1 MKELTTYLLE
11 SLACGGVLYA
21 CYRLLLDRRVA
32 FGWCRGWLLALPL
45 LAAVIPLLRIPL
57 YPGEVIYL
65 TAAPAP
71 QSWLPVPAETMP
83 AAVAEAERITAGEL
97 LAWLYAAGAAAV
109 LGAAAAQLWRIRQL
123 GRDAAVTRTGR
134 MTLVRTRQ
142 QCAAFSLFGRVYV
155 WEQLPPRELEA
166 VLLHEASHIRRRHS
180 LERLAMELLKAA
192 LWWNPFVWLAA
203 RRLVEV
209 EEYEAD
215 SDVLASGYA
224 LNSYIDTLFMQL
236 FGYSPE
242 IANGLRSSLTK
253 KRLKMMTS
261 KTPSRHA
268 RLRLAATLPFIIGLL
283 CAFAFTSRAAVI
295 LPAETAEPAAAAAT
309 APTATPAATTETPA
323 ATTEISLQQPAA
335 AAPKAEP
342 SEKSCRVHLM
352 VALRDFTEDGKHF
365 TMKRASSSVIV
376 RVKDSTLGA
385 VTDEKGVA
393 ELTVPQGCLLE
404 VSSMGYETR
413 LVEVP
418 REERFSQ
425 SVMLDNSAGDT
436 DNEARQPHRAEG
448 TLAVELRDQDGVAGT
463 PLYMVDGVETDPN
476 NINPSNISSMT
487 VLPAKDAVERYGEE
501 RGRFGV
507 VEIATRTRQEMVRKT
522 EDTPF
527 IVAETMPLFEGGDLL
542 KFRQWLQTQV
552 RYPAEALKKQIE
564 GRVVCSF
571 VVERDGSVSNIMTL
585 QSPDRLL
592 TNEVRRVLANSP
604 RWTPGMQKGKT
615 VRVKY
620 IVPVDFR
627 LPEKN
632 EAATGAGTPAA
643 AKTDSPAAEEDAP
656 VTLAETMPSF
666 EGGDLTT
673 FRQWLQTQICYPA
686 EAFKRKIEGRV
697 VCSFVIERDGS
708 VSNFTALQSPDRLL
722 TDEVRRVLANS
733 PRWTPGMQKGKTVRV
748 KYIVPV
754 DFRLSDAKIL
764 ITYQTDDL
772 ATEEDAPVTQA
783 RKMPS
788 FQGGDLGKFR
798 QWTQTQLHYPVEALK
813 KGVWGDVIC
822 SFVVERD
829 GSVSNIR
836 TLQSPDR
843 PLNEEVERI
852 IKASS
857 THWQPG
863 RDKGKKVRVKLEI
876 TIKFV
881 ITGSDK
887 TETPAPTGS
896 VETLQVVGFVPEQ

>member
-71 QSWLPVPAETMP
+71 QSGLPIPAEAMP
-83 AAVAEAERITAGEL
+83 AAVAEAGHITAGEL

-123 GRDAAVTRTGR
+123 GHGAAVTRTGR

-295 LPAETAEPAAAAAT
+295 LPAETAEPAALAAT
-309 APTATPAATTETPA
+309 TPAATPAATAETPA
-323 ATTEISLQQPAA
+323 VTTEMNLQQPAA
-335 AAPKAEP
+335 ATPEVWP
-342 SEKSCRVHLM
+342 SDKGCRVHLV
-352 VALRDFTEDGKHF
+352 VALRDFTRNGKHA
-365 TMKRASSSVIV
+365 TTKRDASGVIV
-376 RVKDSTLGA
+376 RVKGSTLGA

-436 DNEARQPHRAEG
+436 DNEARQPQQEG
-448 TLAVELRDQDGVAGT
+448 KPLVITFRDKDGVAGT
-463 PLYMVDGVETDPN
+463 PLYMVDGVETEIDVIPT
-476 NINPSNISSMT
+476 NIGSVTFIY
-487 VLPAKDAVERYGEE
+487 AEDAVKRYGEE
-501 RGRFGV
+501 RGRFGAL
-507 VEIATRTRQEMVRKT
+507 EITTRTLQEMARET
-522 EDTPF
+522 EDPPF

-571 VVERDGSVSNIMTL
+571 VVERDGSVSNIMAL

-592 TNEVRRVLANSP
+592 TDEVRRVLANSP

-656 VTLAETMPSF
+656 VTLAETMPLFHS
-666 EGGDLTT
+666 GDLTT
-673 FRQWLQTQICYPA
+673 FRQWLQTQIRYPA
-686 EAFKRKIEGRV
+686 EALRKRIEGRII
-697 VCSFVIERDGS
+697 CSFDIERDGS
-708 VSNFTALQSPDRLL
+708 VSNVQVLKTANISLYR
-722 TDEVRRVLANS
+722 EVKRALEYP
-733 PRWTPGMQKGKTVRV
+733 PRWIPGQNKGEVGLTKRKILV
-748 KYIVPV
+748 V
-754 DFRLSDAKIL
+754 DFSIEEKKTDNSTTVQGN
-764 ITYQTDDL
+764 IT
-772 ATEEDAPVTQA
+772 
-783 RKMPS
+783 
-788 FQGGDLGKFR
+788 
-798 QWTQTQLHYPVEALK
+798 
-813 KGVWGDVIC
+813 
-822 SFVVERD
+822 VV
-829 GSVSNIR
+829 
-836 TLQSPDR
+836 
-843 PLNEEVERI
+843 
-852 IKASS
+852 
-857 THWQPG
+857 
-863 RDKGKKVRVKLEI
+863 
-876 TIKFV
+876 
-881 ITGSDK
+881 
-887 TETPAPTGS
+887 
-896 VETLQVVGFVPEQ
+896 

>member
-71 QSWLPVPAETMP
+71 QSGLPVPAEAMP
-83 AAVAEAERITAGEL
+83 ATVVEAERITAGEL
-97 LAWLYAAGAAAV
+97 LTWLYAAGAAAV

-123 GRDAAVTRTGR
+123 GHGAAVTRTGR

-295 LPAETAEPAAAAAT
+295 LPAETAEPAATPAT
-309 APTATPAATTETPA
+309 APAATPAATAETPA
-323 ATTEISLQQPAA
+323 VTTEMNLQQPTA
-335 AAPKAEP
+335 AAPKADP
-342 SEKSCRVHLM
+342 SEKSCRVHLV
-352 VALRDFTEDGKHF
+352 VALRDFTRNGKHA
-365 TMKRASSSVIV
+365 TTKRDASGVIV
-376 RVKDSTLGA
+376 RVKGSTLGA

-436 DNEARQPHRAEG
+436 DNEARQPQQEG
-448 TLAVELRDQDGVAGT
+448 KPLVITFRDKDGVAGT
-463 PLYMVDGVETDPN
+463 PLYMVDGVETEIDVIPT
-476 NINPSNISSMT
+476 NIGSVTFIY
-487 VLPAKDAVERYGEE
+487 AEDAVKRYGEE
-501 RGRFGV
+501 RGRFGAL
-507 VEIATRTRQEMVRKT
+507 EITTRTLQEMAREK
-522 EDTPF
+522 EEPPF

-585 QSPDRLL
+585 QSPDWLL

-643 AKTDSPAAEEDAP
+643 AKTDSPAAEEGAP
-656 VTLAETMPSF
+656 VTLAETMSLF
-666 EGGDLTT
+666 HSGDLTT
-673 FRQWLQTQICYPA
+673 FRQWLQTQIRYPA
-686 EAFKRKIEGRV
+686 EALRKRIEGRII
-697 VCSFVIERDGS
+697 CSFDIERDGS
-708 VSNFTALQSPDRLL
+708 VSNVQVLKTANISLYR
-722 TDEVRRVLANS
+722 EVKRALENP
-733 PRWTPGMQKGKTVRV
+733 PRWIPGHHKGEVSLTKRKILV
-748 KYIVPV
+748 V
-754 DFRLSDAKIL
+754 DFSIEEKKTDNSTTVQGN
-764 ITYQTDDL
+764 IT
-772 ATEEDAPVTQA
+772 
-783 RKMPS
+783 
-788 FQGGDLGKFR
+788 
-798 QWTQTQLHYPVEALK
+798 
-813 KGVWGDVIC
+813 
-822 SFVVERD
+822 VV
-829 GSVSNIR
+829 
-836 TLQSPDR
+836 
-843 PLNEEVERI
+843 
-852 IKASS
+852 
-857 THWQPG
+857 
-863 RDKGKKVRVKLEI
+863 
-876 TIKFV
+876 
-881 ITGSDK
+881 
-887 TETPAPTGS
+887 
-896 VETLQVVGFVPEQ
+896 

>member
-71 QSWLPVPAETMP
+71 QSWLPIPAEAMP
-83 AAVAEAERITAGEL
+83 AAVAEAGHITAREL

-123 GRDAAVTRTGR
+123 GHGAAVTRTGR

-295 LPAETAEPAAAAAT
+295 LPAETAEPAA
-309 APTATPAATTETPA
+309 TPAATAETPA
-323 ATTEISLQQPAA
+323 VTTEMNLQQPTA
-335 AAPKAEP
+335 AAPKADP

-352 VALRDFTEDGKHF
+352 VALRDFTGDRKHF
-365 TMKRASSSVIV
+365 TMKRASSGVIV

-436 DNEARQPHRAEG
+436 DNEARQPQQEG
-448 TLAVELRDQDGVAGT
+448 KPLVITFRDKDGVAGT
-463 PLYMVDGVETDPN
+463 PLYMVDGVETEIDVIPT
-476 NINPSNISSMT
+476 NIGSVTFIY
-487 VLPAKDAVERYGEE
+487 AEDAVKRYGEE
-501 RGRFGV
+501 RGRFGAL
-507 VEIATRTRQEMVRKT
+507 EITTRTLQEMARET
-522 EDTPF
+522 EDPPF

-571 VVERDGSVSNIMTL
+571 VVERDGSVSNIMAL

-592 TNEVRRVLANSP
+592 TDEVRRVLANSP

-656 VTLAETMPSF
+656 VTLAETMPLFHS
-666 EGGDLTT
+666 GDLTT
-673 FRQWLQTQICYPA
+673 FRQWLQTQIRYPA
-686 EAFKRKIEGRV
+686 EALRKRIEGRII
-697 VCSFVIERDGS
+697 CSFDIERDGS
-708 VSNFTALQSPDRLL
+708 VSNVQVLKTANISLYR
-722 TDEVRRVLANS
+722 EVKRALEYP
-733 PRWTPGMQKGKTVRV
+733 PRWIPGQNKGEVGLTKRKILV
-748 KYIVPV
+748 V
-754 DFRLSDAKIL
+754 DFSIEEKKTDNSTTVQGN
-764 ITYQTDDL
+764 IT
-772 ATEEDAPVTQA
+772 
-783 RKMPS
+783 
-788 FQGGDLGKFR
+788 
-798 QWTQTQLHYPVEALK
+798 
-813 KGVWGDVIC
+813 
-822 SFVVERD
+822 VV
-829 GSVSNIR
+829 
-836 TLQSPDR
+836 
-843 PLNEEVERI
+843 
-852 IKASS
+852 
-857 THWQPG
+857 
-863 RDKGKKVRVKLEI
+863 
-876 TIKFV
+876 
-881 ITGSDK
+881 
-887 TETPAPTGS
+887 
-896 VETLQVVGFVPEQ
+896 

>member
-71 QSWLPVPAETMP
+71 QSGLPVPAEAMP
-83 AAVAEAERITAGEL
+83 ATVVEAERITAGEL
-97 LAWLYAAGAAAV
+97 LTWLYAAGAAAV

-123 GRDAAVTRTGR
+123 GHGAAVTRTGS

-295 LPAETAEPAAAAAT
+295 LPAETAEPAATPAT
-309 APTATPAATTETPA
+309 APAATPAATAETPA
-323 ATTEISLQQPAA
+323 VTTEMNLQQPAA
-335 AAPKAEP
+335 ATPEVWP
-342 SEKSCRVHLM
+342 SDKGCRVHLV
-352 VALRDFTEDGKHF
+352 VALRNFTRNGKHA
-365 TMKRASSSVIV
+365 TTKRASSGVIV
-376 RVKDSTLGA
+376 RVKGSTLGA
-385 VTDEKGVA
+385 VTDEKGEA

-436 DNEARQPHRAEG
+436 DNEARQPQQEG
-448 TLAVELRDQDGVAGT
+448 KPLVITFRDKDGVAGT
-463 PLYMVDGVETDPN
+463 PLYMVDGVETEIDVIPT
-476 NINPSNISSMT
+476 NIGSVTFIY
-487 VLPAKDAVERYGEE
+487 AEDAVKRYGEE
-501 RGRFGV
+501 RGRFGAL
-507 VEIATRTRQEMVRKT
+507 EITTRTLQEMARET
-522 EDTPF
+522 EDPPF

-571 VVERDGSVSNIMTL
+571 VVERDGSVSNIMAL

-592 TNEVRRVLANSP
+592 TDEVRRVLANSP

-656 VTLAETMPSF
+656 VTLAETMPLFHS
-666 EGGDLTT
+666 GDLTT
-673 FRQWLQTQICYPA
+673 FRQWLQTQIRYPA
-686 EAFKRKIEGRV
+686 EALRKRIEGRII
-697 VCSFVIERDGS
+697 CSFDIERDGS
-708 VSNFTALQSPDRLL
+708 VSNVQVLKTANISLYR
-722 TDEVRRVLANS
+722 EVKRALEYP
-733 PRWTPGMQKGKTVRV
+733 PRWIPGQNKGEVGLTKRKILV
-748 KYIVPV
+748 V
-754 DFRLSDAKIL
+754 DFSIEEKKTDNSTTVQGN
-764 ITYQTDDL
+764 IT
-772 ATEEDAPVTQA
+772 
-783 RKMPS
+783 
-788 FQGGDLGKFR
+788 
-798 QWTQTQLHYPVEALK
+798 
-813 KGVWGDVIC
+813 
-822 SFVVERD
+822 VV
-829 GSVSNIR
+829 
-836 TLQSPDR
+836 
-843 PLNEEVERI
+843 
-852 IKASS
+852 
-857 THWQPG
+857 
-863 RDKGKKVRVKLEI
+863 
-876 TIKFV
+876 
-881 ITGSDK
+881 
-887 TETPAPTGS
+887 
-896 VETLQVVGFVPEQ
+896 

>member
-71 QSWLPVPAETMP
+71 QSWLPIPAEAMP
-83 AAVAEAERITAGEL
+83 AAVAEAGHITAGEL

-123 GRDAAVTRTGR
+123 GHGAAVTRTGR

-295 LPAETAEPAAAAAT
+295 LPAETAEPAATPAT
-309 APTATPAATTETPA
+309 APAATPAATAETPA
-323 ATTEISLQQPAA
+323 VTTEMNLQQPTA
-335 AAPKAEP
+335 AAPKADP

-352 VALRDFTEDGKHF
+352 VALRDFTGDRKHF
-365 TMKRASSSVIV
+365 TMKRASSGVIV
-376 RVKDSTLGA
+376 RVKGSTLGA
-385 VTDEKGVA
+385 VTDEKGEA

-436 DNEARQPHRAEG
+436 DNEARQPQQEG
-448 TLAVELRDQDGVAGT
+448 KPLVITFRDKDGVAGT
-463 PLYMVDGVETDPN
+463 PLYMVDGVETEIDVIPT
-476 NINPSNISSMT
+476 NIGSVTFIY
-487 VLPAKDAVERYGEE
+487 AEDAVKRYGEE
-501 RGRFGV
+501 RGRFGAL
-507 VEIATRTRQEMVRKT
+507 EITTRTLQEMARET
-522 EDTPF
+522 EDPPF
-527 IVAETMPLFEGGDLL
+527 IVAETMPLFEGGDLG

-571 VVERDGSVSNIMTL
+571 VVERDGSVSNIMAL

-592 TNEVRRVLANSP
+592 TDEVRRVLANSP

-656 VTLAETMPSF
+656 VTLAETMPLFHS
-666 EGGDLTT
+666 GDLTT
-673 FRQWLQTQICYPA
+673 FRQWLQTQIRYPA
-686 EAFKRKIEGRV
+686 EALRKRIEGRII
-697 VCSFVIERDGS
+697 CSFDIERDGS
-708 VSNFTALQSPDRLL
+708 VSNVQVLKTANISLYR
-722 TDEVRRVLANS
+722 EVKRALEYP
-733 PRWTPGMQKGKTVRV
+733 PRWIPGQNKGEVGLTKRKILV
-748 KYIVPV
+748 V
-754 DFRLSDAKIL
+754 DFSIEEKKTDNSTTVQGN
-764 ITYQTDDL
+764 IT
-772 ATEEDAPVTQA
+772 
-783 RKMPS
+783 
-788 FQGGDLGKFR
+788 
-798 QWTQTQLHYPVEALK
+798 
-813 KGVWGDVIC
+813 
-822 SFVVERD
+822 VV
-829 GSVSNIR
+829 
-836 TLQSPDR
+836 
-843 PLNEEVERI
+843 
-852 IKASS
+852 
-857 THWQPG
+857 
-863 RDKGKKVRVKLEI
+863 
-876 TIKFV
+876 
-881 ITGSDK
+881 
-887 TETPAPTGS
+887 
-896 VETLQVVGFVPEQ
+896 

>member
-71 QSWLPVPAETMP
+71 QSGLPVPAEAMP
-83 AAVAEAERITAGEL
+83 ATVVEAERITAGEL
-97 LAWLYAAGAAAV
+97 LTWLYAAGAAAV

-123 GRDAAVTRTGR
+123 GHGAAVTRTGR

-295 LPAETAEPAAAAAT
+295 LPAETAEPAATPAT
-309 APTATPAATTETPA
+309 APAATPAATAETPA
-323 ATTEISLQQPAA
+323 VTTEMNLQQPTA
-335 AAPKAEP
+335 AAPKADP
-342 SEKSCRVHLM
+342 SEKSCRVHIM

-365 TMKRASSSVIV
+365 TMKRASSGVIV

-404 VSSMGYETR
+404 VSNMGYETR

-436 DNEARQPHRAEG
+436 DNEARQPQQEG
-448 TLAVELRDQDGVAGT
+448 KPLVITFRDKDGVAGT
-463 PLYMVDGVETDPN
+463 PLYMVDGVETEIDVIPT
-476 NINPSNISSMT
+476 NIGSVTFIY
-487 VLPAKDAVERYGEE
+487 AEDAVKRYGEE
-501 RGRFGV
+501 RGRFGAL
-507 VEIATRTRQEMVRKT
+507 EITTRTLQEMAREK
-522 EDTPF
+522 EEPPF

-585 QSPDRLL
+585 QSPDWLL

-643 AKTDSPAAEEDAP
+643 AKTDSPAAEEGAP
-656 VTLAETMPSF
+656 VTLAETMSLF
-666 EGGDLTT
+666 HSGDLTT
-673 FRQWLQTQICYPA
+673 FRQWLQTQIRYPA
-686 EAFKRKIEGRV
+686 EALRKRIEGRII
-697 VCSFVIERDGS
+697 CSFDIERDGS
-708 VSNFTALQSPDRLL
+708 VSNVQVLKTANISLYR
-722 TDEVRRVLANS
+722 EVKRALEYP
-733 PRWTPGMQKGKTVRV
+733 PRWIPGQNKGEVGLTKRKILV
-748 KYIVPV
+748 V
-754 DFRLSDAKIL
+754 DFSIEEKKTDNSTTVQGN
-764 ITYQTDDL
+764 IT
-772 ATEEDAPVTQA
+772 
-783 RKMPS
+783 
-788 FQGGDLGKFR
+788 
-798 QWTQTQLHYPVEALK
+798 
-813 KGVWGDVIC
+813 
-822 SFVVERD
+822 VV
-829 GSVSNIR
+829 
-836 TLQSPDR
+836 
-843 PLNEEVERI
+843 
-852 IKASS
+852 
-857 THWQPG
+857 
-863 RDKGKKVRVKLEI
+863 
-876 TIKFV
+876 
-881 ITGSDK
+881 
-887 TETPAPTGS
+887 
-896 VETLQVVGFVPEQ
+896 

>member
-71 QSWLPVPAETMP
+71 QSGLPVPAEAMP
-83 AAVAEAERITAGEL
+83 ATVVEAERITAGEL
-97 LAWLYAAGAAAV
+97 LTWLYAAGAAAV

-123 GRDAAVTRTGR
+123 GHGAAVTRTGR

-295 LPAETAEPAAAAAT
+295 LPAETAEPAALAAT
-309 APTATPAATTETPA
+309 TPAATPAATAETPA
-323 ATTEISLQQPAA
+323 VTTEMNLQQPTA
-335 AAPKAEP
+335 AAPKADP

-365 TMKRASSSVIV
+365 TMKRASSGVIV

-385 VTDEKGVA
+385 VTDEKGVV
-393 ELTVPQGCLLE
+393 ELTVPQGHLLE
-404 VSSMGYETR
+404 VSNMGYETR

-436 DNEARQPHRAEG
+436 DNEARQPQQEG
-448 TLAVELRDQDGVAGT
+448 KPLVITFRDKDGVAGT
-463 PLYMVDGVETDPN
+463 PLYMVDGVETEIDVIPT
-476 NINPSNISSMT
+476 NIGSVTFIY
-487 VLPAKDAVERYGEE
+487 AEDAVKRYGEE
-501 RGRFGV
+501 RGRFGAL
-507 VEIATRTRQEMVRKT
+507 EITTLTLQEMARET
-522 EDTPF
+522 EEPPF
-527 IVAETMPLFEGGDLL
+527 IVAETMPSFEGGDLL
-542 KFRQWLQTQV
+542 KFREWLQSEV
-552 RYPAEALKKQIE
+552 RYPAEALKQRIE

-571 VVERDGSVSNIMTL
+571 VIERDGSVSNITAL

-604 RWTPGMQKGKT
+604 RWTPGMQKGET

-620 IVPVDFR
+620 VVPVDFS
-627 LPEKN
+627 LPKQS
-632 EAATGAGTPAA
+632 EAATGAGTPAVGQ
-643 AKTDSPAAEEDAP
+643 TDGPAAEEDAP

-666 EGGDLTT
+666 QGGDLTT
-673 FRQWLQTQICYPA
+673 FRQWLQTQVRYPA
-686 EAFKRKIEGRV
+686 EALKEKAGGLV
-697 VCSFVIERDGS
+697 V
-708 VSNFTALQSPDRLL
+708 
-722 TDEVRRVLANS
+722 
-733 PRWTPGMQKGKTVRV
+733 
-748 KYIVPV
+748 
-754 DFRLSDAKIL
+754 
-764 ITYQTDDL
+764 
-772 ATEEDAPVTQA
+772 
-783 RKMPS
+783 
-788 FQGGDLGKFR
+788 
-798 QWTQTQLHYPVEALK
+798 
-813 KGVWGDVIC
+813 C

-836 TLQSPDR
+836 TLQSPDS

-857 THWQPG
+857 SHWQPG
-863 RDKGKKVRVKLEI
+863 RDKGKAVRVKLVLPV
-876 TIKFV
+876 KFA
-881 ITGSDK
+881 IMGSK
-887 TETPAPTGS
+887 EPSQAKTPAPEGS
-896 VETLQVVGFVPEQ
+896 VETLQVVGFAPEQ

>member
-71 QSWLPVPAETMP
+71 QSGLPVPAEAMP
-83 AAVAEAERITAGEL
+83 ATVVEAERITAGEL

-123 GRDAAVTRTGR
+123 GRGAAVTRTGR

-295 LPAETAEPAAAAAT
+295 LPAETAEPAATPAT
-309 APTATPAATTETPA
+309 APAATPAATAETPA
-323 ATTEISLQQPAA
+323 VTTEMNLQQPTA
-335 AAPKAEP
+335 AAPKADP
-342 SEKSCRVHLM
+342 SEKSCRVHIM

-365 TMKRASSSVIV
+365 TMKRASSGVIV

-404 VSSMGYETR
+404 VSNMGYETR

-436 DNEARQPHRAEG
+436 DNEARQPQQEG
-448 TLAVELRDQDGVAGT
+448 KPLVITFRDKDGVAGT
-463 PLYMVDGVETDPN
+463 PLYMVDGVETEIDVIPT
-476 NINPSNISSMT
+476 NIGSVTFIY
-487 VLPAKDAVERYGEE
+487 AEDAVKRYGEE
-501 RGRFGV
+501 RGRFGAL
-507 VEIATRTRQEMVRKT
+507 EITTRTLQEMARET
-522 EDTPF
+522 EDPPF

-571 VVERDGSVSNIMTL
+571 VVERDGSVSNIMAL

-592 TNEVRRVLANSP
+592 TDEVRRVLANSP

-656 VTLAETMPSF
+656 VTLAETMPLFHS
-666 EGGDLTT
+666 GDLTT
-673 FRQWLQTQICYPA
+673 FRQWLQTQIRYPA
-686 EAFKRKIEGRV
+686 EALRKRIEGRII
-697 VCSFVIERDGS
+697 CSFDIERDGS
-708 VSNFTALQSPDRLL
+708 VSNVQVLKTANISLYR
-722 TDEVRRVLANS
+722 EVKRALEYP
-733 PRWTPGMQKGKTVRV
+733 PRWIPGQNKGEVGLTKRKILV
-748 KYIVPV
+748 V
-754 DFRLSDAKIL
+754 DFSIEEKKTDNSTTVQGN
-764 ITYQTDDL
+764 IT
-772 ATEEDAPVTQA
+772 
-783 RKMPS
+783 
-788 FQGGDLGKFR
+788 
-798 QWTQTQLHYPVEALK
+798 
-813 KGVWGDVIC
+813 
-822 SFVVERD
+822 VV
-829 GSVSNIR
+829 
-836 TLQSPDR
+836 
-843 PLNEEVERI
+843 
-852 IKASS
+852 
-857 THWQPG
+857 
-863 RDKGKKVRVKLEI
+863 
-876 TIKFV
+876 
-881 ITGSDK
+881 
-887 TETPAPTGS
+887 
-896 VETLQVVGFVPEQ
+896 

>member
-71 QSWLPVPAETMP
+71 QSWLPIPAEAMP
-83 AAVAEAERITAGEL
+83 AAVAEAGHITAGEL

-123 GRDAAVTRTGR
+123 GRGAAVTRTGR

-295 LPAETAEPAAAAAT
+295 LPAETAEPAATPAT
-309 APTATPAATTETPA
+309 APAATPAATAETPA
-323 ATTEISLQQPAA
+323 VTTEMNLQQPTA
-335 AAPKAEP
+335 AAPKADP

-352 VALRDFTEDGKHF
+352 VALRDFTGDRKHF
-365 TMKRASSSVIV
+365 TMKRASSGVIV
-376 RVKDSTLGA
+376 RVKGSTLGA
-385 VTDEKGVA
+385 VTDEKGEA

-436 DNEARQPHRAEG
+436 DNEARQPQQEG
-448 TLAVELRDQDGVAGT
+448 KPLVITFRDKDGVAGT
-463 PLYMVDGVETDPN
+463 PLYMVDGVETEIDVIPT
-476 NINPSNISSMT
+476 NIGSVTFIY
-487 VLPAKDAVERYGEE
+487 AEDAVKRYGEE
-501 RGRFGV
+501 RGRFGAL
-507 VEIATRTRQEMVRKT
+507 EITTRTLQEMARET
-522 EDTPF
+522 EAPPF

-571 VVERDGSVSNIMTL
+571 VVERDGSVSNIMAL

-592 TNEVRRVLANSP
+592 TDEVRRVLANSP

-656 VTLAETMPSF
+656 VTLAETMPLFHS
-666 EGGDLTT
+666 GDLTT
-673 FRQWLQTQICYPA
+673 FRQWLQTQIRYPA
-686 EAFKRKIEGRV
+686 EALRKRIEGRII
-697 VCSFVIERDGS
+697 CSFDIERDGS
-708 VSNFTALQSPDRLL
+708 VSNVQVLKTANISLYR
-722 TDEVRRVLANS
+722 EVKRALEYP
-733 PRWTPGMQKGKTVRV
+733 PRWIPGQNKGEVGLTKRKILV
-748 KYIVPV
+748 V
-754 DFRLSDAKIL
+754 DFSIEEKKTDNSTTVQGN
-764 ITYQTDDL
+764 IT
-772 ATEEDAPVTQA
+772 
-783 RKMPS
+783 
-788 FQGGDLGKFR
+788 
-798 QWTQTQLHYPVEALK
+798 
-813 KGVWGDVIC
+813 
-822 SFVVERD
+822 VV
-829 GSVSNIR
+829 
-836 TLQSPDR
+836 
-843 PLNEEVERI
+843 
-852 IKASS
+852 
-857 THWQPG
+857 
-863 RDKGKKVRVKLEI
+863 
-876 TIKFV
+876 
-881 ITGSDK
+881 
-887 TETPAPTGS
+887 
-896 VETLQVVGFVPEQ
+896 

>member
-45 LAAVIPLLRIPL
+45 LATVIPLLRIPL
-57 YPGEVIYL
+57 YPGEVIYR

-71 QSWLPVPAETMP
+71 QSGLPVPAEAMP
-83 AAVAEAERITAGEL
+83 ATVVEAERITAGEL
-97 LAWLYAAGAAAV
+97 LTWLYAAGAAAV

-123 GRDAAVTRTGR
+123 GHGAAVTRTGR

-295 LPAETAEPAAAAAT
+295 LPAETAEPAALAAT
-309 APTATPAATTETPA
+309 TPAATPAATAETPA
-323 ATTEISLQQPAA
+323 VTTGMNLQQPAA
-335 AAPKAEP
+335 ATPEVWP
-342 SEKSCRVHLM
+342 SDKGCRVHLV
-352 VALRDFTEDGKHF
+352 VALRDFTRNGKHA
-365 TMKRASSSVIV
+365 TTKRDASGVIV
-376 RVKDSTLGA
+376 RVKGSTLSA

-436 DNEARQPHRAEG
+436 DNEARQPQQEG
-448 TLAVELRDQDGVAGT
+448 KPLVITFRDKDGVAGT
-463 PLYMVDGVETDPN
+463 PLYMVDGVETEIDVIPT
-476 NINPSNISSMT
+476 NIGSVTFIY
-487 VLPAKDAVERYGEE
+487 AEDAVKRYGEE
-501 RGRFGV
+501 RGRFGAL
-507 VEIATRTRQEMVRKT
+507 EITTRTLQEMAREK
-522 EDTPF
+522 EEPPF

-643 AKTDSPAAEEDAP
+643 AKTDSPAAEEGAP
-656 VTLAETMPSF
+656 VTLAETMSLF
-666 EGGDLTT
+666 HSGDLTT
-673 FRQWLQTQICYPA
+673 FRQWLQTQIRYPA
-686 EAFKRKIEGRV
+686 EALRKRIEGRII
-697 VCSFVIERDGS
+697 CSFDIERDGS
-708 VSNFTALQSPDRLL
+708 VSNVQVLKTANISLYR
-722 TDEVRRVLANS
+722 EVKRALENP
-733 PRWTPGMQKGKTVRV
+733 PRWIPGHHKGEVSLTKRKILV
-748 KYIVPV
+748 V
-754 DFRLSDAKIL
+754 DFSIEEKKTDNSTTVQGN
-764 ITYQTDDL
+764 IT
-772 ATEEDAPVTQA
+772 
-783 RKMPS
+783 
-788 FQGGDLGKFR
+788 
-798 QWTQTQLHYPVEALK
+798 
-813 KGVWGDVIC
+813 
-822 SFVVERD
+822 VV
-829 GSVSNIR
+829 
-836 TLQSPDR
+836 
-843 PLNEEVERI
+843 
-852 IKASS
+852 
-857 THWQPG
+857 
-863 RDKGKKVRVKLEI
+863 
-876 TIKFV
+876 
-881 ITGSDK
+881 
-887 TETPAPTGS
+887 
-896 VETLQVVGFVPEQ
+896 

>member
-71 QSWLPVPAETMP
+71 QSGLPVPAEAMP
-83 AAVAEAERITAGEL
+83 ATVVEAERITAGEL
-97 LAWLYAAGAAAV
+97 LTWLYAAGAAAV

-123 GRDAAVTRTGR
+123 GHGAAVTRTGR

-295 LPAETAEPAAAAAT
+295 LPAETAEPAATPAT
-309 APTATPAATTETPA
+309 APAATPAATAETPA
-323 ATTEISLQQPAA
+323 VTTEMNLQQPTA
-335 AAPKAEP
+335 AAPKADP

-365 TMKRASSSVIV
+365 TMKRASSGVIV

-404 VSSMGYETR
+404 VSNMGYETR

-436 DNEARQPHRAEG
+436 DNEARQPQQEG
-448 TLAVELRDQDGVAGT
+448 KPLVITFRDKDGVAGT
-463 PLYMVDGVETDPN
+463 PLYMVDGVETEIDVIPT
-476 NINPSNISSMT
+476 NIGSVTFIY
-487 VLPAKDAVERYGEE
+487 AEDAVKRYGEE
-501 RGRFGV
+501 RGRFGAL
-507 VEIATRTRQEMVRKT
+507 EITTRTLQEMARET
-522 EDTPF
+522 EAPPF
-527 IVAETMPLFEGGDLL
+527 IVAETMPLFEGGDLG

-571 VVERDGSVSNIMTL
+571 VVERDGSVSNIMAL

-592 TNEVRRVLANSP
+592 TDEVRRVLANSP

-656 VTLAETMPSF
+656 VTLAETMPLFHS
-666 EGGDLTT
+666 GDLTT
-673 FRQWLQTQICYPA
+673 FRQWLQTQIRYPA
-686 EAFKRKIEGRV
+686 EALRKRIEGRII
-697 VCSFVIERDGS
+697 CSFDIERDGS
-708 VSNFTALQSPDRLL
+708 VSNVQVLKTANISLYR
-722 TDEVRRVLANS
+722 EVKRALKNS
-733 PRWTPGMQKGKTVRV
+733 PRWTPGRHKGKIVLV
-748 KYIVPV
+748 KKVLVV
-754 DFRLSDAKIL
+754 DFSIEEKKTDNSTATVQGN
-764 ITYQTDDL
+764 ITVL
-772 ATEEDAPVTQA
+772 PTE
-783 RKMPS
+783 
-788 FQGGDLGKFR
+788 
-798 QWTQTQLHYPVEALK
+798 
-813 KGVWGDVIC
+813 
-822 SFVVERD
+822 
-829 GSVSNIR
+829 
-836 TLQSPDR
+836 
-843 PLNEEVERI
+843 
-852 IKASS
+852 
-857 THWQPG
+857 
-863 RDKGKKVRVKLEI
+863 
-876 TIKFV
+876 
-881 ITGSDK
+881 
-887 TETPAPTGS
+887 
-896 VETLQVVGFVPEQ
+896 

>member
-71 QSWLPVPAETMP
+71 QSGLPVPAEAMP
-83 AAVAEAERITAGEL
+83 ATVVEAERITAGEL
-97 LAWLYAAGAAAV
+97 LTWLYAAGAAAV

-123 GRDAAVTRTGR
+123 GHGAAVTRTGR

-142 QCAAFSLFGRVYV
+142 QCASFSFFGRVYV
-155 WEQLPPRELEA
+155 WEQLPDRELEA

-224 LNSYIDTLFMQL
+224 INRYVDTLFMQL

-261 KTPSRHA
+261 QPPSRHA
-268 RLRLAATLPFIIGLL
+268 RLRLAATLPFIIGLF

-295 LPAETAEPAAAAAT
+295 LPAETAEKTAAPAS
-309 APTATPAATTETPA
+309 TPAATAETHSTTATPENIPA
-323 ATTEISLQQPAA
+323 DAAGHAAENTLQQPAA
-335 AAPKAEP
+335 AAQEAKPA
-342 SEKSCRVHLM
+342 EKSCRVHLT
-352 VALRDFTEDGKHF
+352 VALRNFSEDGKQF
-365 TMKRASSSVIV
+365 TMKQAASGVIV
-376 RVKDSTLGA
+376 RVKGSTLGA

-404 VSSMGYETR
+404 VSNMGYEPR
-413 LVEVP
+413 LVDVP
-418 REERFSQ
+418 REEHFSQ
-425 SVMLDNSAGDT
+425 SVMLDNSADDT
-436 DNEARQPHRAEG
+436 DNEARQPQQEG
-448 TLAVELRDQDGVAGT
+448 KPLVITFRDKDGVAGT
-463 PLYMVDGVETDPN
+463 PLYMVDGVETEIDVIPT
-476 NINPSNISSMT
+476 NIGSVTFIY
-487 VLPAKDAVERYGEE
+487 AEDAVKRYGEE
-501 RGRFGV
+501 RGRFGAL
-507 VEIATRTRQEMVRKT
+507 EITTRTLQEMAREK
-522 EDTPF
+522 EEPPF

-585 QSPDRLL
+585 QSPDWLL

-643 AKTDSPAAEEDAP
+643 AKPDSPAAEEGAP
-656 VTLAETMPSF
+656 VTLAETMSLF
-666 EGGDLTT
+666 HSGDLTT
-673 FRQWLQTQICYPA
+673 FRQWLQTQIRYPA
-686 EAFKRKIEGRV
+686 EALRKRIEGRII
-697 VCSFVIERDGS
+697 CSFDIERDGS
-708 VSNFTALQSPDRLL
+708 VSNVQVLKTANISLYR
-722 TDEVRRVLANS
+722 EVKRALENP
-733 PRWTPGMQKGKTVRV
+733 PRWIPGHHKGEVSLTKRKILV
-748 KYIVPV
+748 V
-754 DFRLSDAKIL
+754 DFSIEEKKTDNSTTVQGN
-764 ITYQTDDL
+764 IT
-772 ATEEDAPVTQA
+772 
-783 RKMPS
+783 
-788 FQGGDLGKFR
+788 
-798 QWTQTQLHYPVEALK
+798 
-813 KGVWGDVIC
+813 
-822 SFVVERD
+822 VV
-829 GSVSNIR
+829 
-836 TLQSPDR
+836 
-843 PLNEEVERI
+843 
-852 IKASS
+852 
-857 THWQPG
+857 
-863 RDKGKKVRVKLEI
+863 
-876 TIKFV
+876 
-881 ITGSDK
+881 
-887 TETPAPTGS
+887 
-896 VETLQVVGFVPEQ
+896 

>member
-71 QSWLPVPAETMP
+71 QSGLPVPAEAMP
-83 AAVAEAERITAGEL
+83 ATVVEAERITAGEL
-97 LAWLYAAGAAAV
+97 LTWLYAAGAAAV

-123 GRDAAVTRTGR
+123 GHGAAVTRTGR

-295 LPAETAEPAAAAAT
+295 LPAETAEPAALAAT
-309 APTATPAATTETPA
+309 TPAATPAATAETPA
-323 ATTEISLQQPAA
+323 VTTEMNLQQPAA
-335 AAPKAEP
+335 ATPEVWP
-342 SEKSCRVHLM
+342 SDKGCRVHLV

-365 TMKRASSSVIV
+365 TMKRASSGVIV

-404 VSSMGYETR
+404 VSNMGYETR

-436 DNEARQPHRAEG
+436 DNEARQPQQEG
-448 TLAVELRDQDGVAGT
+448 KPLVITFRDKDGVAGT
-463 PLYMVDGVETDPN
+463 PLYMVDGVETEIDVIPT
-476 NINPSNISSMT
+476 NIGSVTFIY
-487 VLPAKDAVERYGEE
+487 AEDAVKRYGEE
-501 RGRFGV
+501 RGRFGAL
-507 VEIATRTRQEMVRKT
+507 EITTRTLQEMARET
-522 EDTPF
+522 EDPPF
-527 IVAETMPLFEGGDLL
+527 IVAETMPLFEGGDLG

-571 VVERDGSVSNIMTL
+571 VVERDGSVSNIMAL

-592 TNEVRRVLANSP
+592 TDEVRRVLANSP

-656 VTLAETMPSF
+656 VTLAETMPLFHS
-666 EGGDLTT
+666 GDLTT
-673 FRQWLQTQICYPA
+673 FRQWLQTQIRYPA
-686 EAFKRKIEGRV
+686 EALRKRIEGRII
-697 VCSFVIERDGS
+697 CSFDIERDGS
-708 VSNFTALQSPDRLL
+708 VSNVQVLKTADISLYR
-722 TDEVRRVLANS
+722 EVKRALEYP
-733 PRWTPGMQKGKTVRV
+733 PRWIPGQNKGEVGLTKRKILV
-748 KYIVPV
+748 V
-754 DFRLSDAKIL
+754 DFSIEEKKTDNSTTVQGN
-764 ITYQTDDL
+764 IT
-772 ATEEDAPVTQA
+772 
-783 RKMPS
+783 
-788 FQGGDLGKFR
+788 
-798 QWTQTQLHYPVEALK
+798 
-813 KGVWGDVIC
+813 
-822 SFVVERD
+822 VV
-829 GSVSNIR
+829 
-836 TLQSPDR
+836 
-843 PLNEEVERI
+843 
-852 IKASS
+852 
-857 THWQPG
+857 
-863 RDKGKKVRVKLEI
+863 
-876 TIKFV
+876 
-881 ITGSDK
+881 
-887 TETPAPTGS
+887 
-896 VETLQVVGFVPEQ
+896 

>member
-71 QSWLPVPAETMP
+71 QSWLPIPAEAMP
-83 AAVAEAERITAGEL
+83 AAVAEAGHITAREL
-97 LAWLYAAGAAAV
+97 LSWLYAAGAAAV

-123 GRDAAVTRTGR
+123 GHGAAVTRTGR

-295 LPAETAEPAAAAAT
+295 LPAETAEPAALAAT
-309 APTATPAATTETPA
+309 TPAATPAATAETPA
-323 ATTEISLQQPAA
+323 VTTEMNLQQPAA
-335 AAPKAEP
+335 ATPEVWP
-342 SEKSCRVHLM
+342 SDKGCRVHLV
-352 VALRDFTEDGKHF
+352 VALRDFTRNGKHA
-365 TMKRASSSVIV
+365 TTKRDASGVIV
-376 RVKDSTLGA
+376 RVKGSTLSA

-404 VSSMGYETR
+404 VSNMGYETR

-436 DNEARQPHRAEG
+436 DNEARQPQQEG
-448 TLAVELRDQDGVAGT
+448 KPLVITFRDKDGVAGT
-463 PLYMVDGVETDPN
+463 PLYMVDGVETEIDVIPT
-476 NINPSNISSMT
+476 NIGSVTFIY
-487 VLPAKDAVERYGEE
+487 AEDAVKRYGEE
-501 RGRFGV
+501 RGRFGAL
-507 VEIATRTRQEMVRKT
+507 EITTRTLQEMARET
-522 EDTPF
+522 EDPPF

-571 VVERDGSVSNIMTL
+571 VVERDGSVSNIMAL

-592 TNEVRRVLANSP
+592 TDEVRRVLANSP

-656 VTLAETMPSF
+656 VTLAETMPLFHS
-666 EGGDLTT
+666 GDLTT
-673 FRQWLQTQICYPA
+673 FRQWLQTQIRYPA
-686 EAFKRKIEGRV
+686 EALRKRIEGRII
-697 VCSFVIERDGS
+697 CSFDIERDGS
-708 VSNFTALQSPDRLL
+708 VSNVQVLKTANISLYR
-722 TDEVRRVLANS
+722 EVKRALEYP
-733 PRWTPGMQKGKTVRV
+733 PRWIPGQNKGEVGLTKRKILV
-748 KYIVPV
+748 V
-754 DFRLSDAKIL
+754 DFSIEEKKTDNSTATVQGN
-764 ITYQTDDL
+764 ITVL
-772 ATEEDAPVTQA
+772 PTE
-783 RKMPS
+783 
-788 FQGGDLGKFR
+788 
-798 QWTQTQLHYPVEALK
+798 
-813 KGVWGDVIC
+813 
-822 SFVVERD
+822 
-829 GSVSNIR
+829 
-836 TLQSPDR
+836 
-843 PLNEEVERI
+843 
-852 IKASS
+852 
-857 THWQPG
+857 
-863 RDKGKKVRVKLEI
+863 
-876 TIKFV
+876 
-881 ITGSDK
+881 
-887 TETPAPTGS
+887 
-896 VETLQVVGFVPEQ
+896 

>member
-45 LAAVIPLLRIPL
+45 LATVIPLLRIPL

-71 QSWLPVPAETMP
+71 QSGLPVPAEAMP
-83 AAVAEAERITAGEL
+83 ATVVEAERITAGEL
-97 LAWLYAAGAAAV
+97 LTWLYAAGAAAV

-123 GRDAAVTRTGR
+123 GHGAAVTRTGR

-295 LPAETAEPAAAAAT
+295 LPAETAEPAALAAT
-309 APTATPAATTETPA
+309 TPAATPAATAETPA
-323 ATTEISLQQPAA
+323 VTTGMNLQQPAA
-335 AAPKAEP
+335 ATPEVWP
-342 SEKSCRVHLM
+342 SDKGCRVHLV
-352 VALRDFTEDGKHF
+352 VALRDFTRNGKHA
-365 TMKRASSSVIV
+365 TTKRDASGVIV
-376 RVKDSTLGA
+376 RVKGSTLSA

-436 DNEARQPHRAEG
+436 DNEARQPQQEG
-448 TLAVELRDQDGVAGT
+448 KPLVITFRDKDGVAGT
-463 PLYMVDGVETDPN
+463 PLYMVDGVETEIDVIPT
-476 NINPSNISSMT
+476 NIGSVTFIY
-487 VLPAKDAVERYGEE
+487 AEDAVKRYGEE
-501 RGRFGV
+501 RGRFGAL
-507 VEIATRTRQEMVRKT
+507 EITTRTLQEMAREK
-522 EDTPF
+522 EEPPF

-585 QSPDRLL
+585 QSPDWLL

-643 AKTDSPAAEEDAP
+643 AKTDSPAAEEGAP
-656 VTLAETMPSF
+656 VTLAETMSLF
-666 EGGDLTT
+666 HSGDLTT
-673 FRQWLQTQICYPA
+673 FRQWLQTQIRYPA
-686 EAFKRKIEGRV
+686 EALRKRIEGRII
-697 VCSFVIERDGS
+697 CSFDIERDGS
-708 VSNFTALQSPDRLL
+708 VSNVQVLKTANISLYR
-722 TDEVRRVLANS
+722 EVKRALENP
-733 PRWTPGMQKGKTVRV
+733 PRWIPGHHKGEVSLTKRKILV
-748 KYIVPV
+748 V
-754 DFRLSDAKIL
+754 DFSIEEKKTDNSTTVQGN
-764 ITYQTDDL
+764 IT
-772 ATEEDAPVTQA
+772 
-783 RKMPS
+783 
-788 FQGGDLGKFR
+788 
-798 QWTQTQLHYPVEALK
+798 
-813 KGVWGDVIC
+813 
-822 SFVVERD
+822 VV
-829 GSVSNIR
+829 
-836 TLQSPDR
+836 
-843 PLNEEVERI
+843 
-852 IKASS
+852 
-857 THWQPG
+857 
-863 RDKGKKVRVKLEI
+863 
-876 TIKFV
+876 
-881 ITGSDK
+881 
-887 TETPAPTGS
+887 
-896 VETLQVVGFVPEQ
+896 

>member
-71 QSWLPVPAETMP
+71 QSGLPVPAEAMP
-83 AAVAEAERITAGEL
+83 ATVVEAERITAGEL
-97 LAWLYAAGAAAV
+97 LTWLYAAGAAAV

-123 GRDAAVTRTGR
+123 GHGAAVTRTGR

-295 LPAETAEPAAAAAT
+295 LPAETAEPAATPAT
-309 APTATPAATTETPA
+309 APAATPAATAETPA
-323 ATTEISLQQPAA
+323 VTTEMNLQQPTA
-335 AAPKAEP
+335 AAPKADP
-342 SEKSCRVHLM
+342 SEKSCRVHIM

-365 TMKRASSSVIV
+365 TMKRASSGVIV

-404 VSSMGYETR
+404 VYNMGYETR

-436 DNEARQPHRAEG
+436 DNEARQPQQEG
-448 TLAVELRDQDGVAGT
+448 KPLVITFRDKDGVAGT
-463 PLYMVDGVETDPN
+463 PLYMVDGVETEIDVIPT
-476 NINPSNISSMT
+476 NIGSVTFIY
-487 VLPAKDAVERYGEE
+487 AEDAVKRYGEE
-501 RGRFGV
+501 RGRFGAL
-507 VEIATRTRQEMVRKT
+507 EITTRTLQEMARET
-522 EDTPF
+522 EDPPF

-552 RYPAEALKKQIE
+552 HYPAEALKKQIE

-571 VVERDGSVSNIMTL
+571 VVERDGSVSNIM
-585 QSPDRLL
+585 
-592 TNEVRRVLANSP
+592 
-604 RWTPGMQKGKT
+604 
-615 VRVKY
+615 
-620 IVPVDFR
+620 
-627 LPEKN
+627 
-632 EAATGAGTPAA
+632 
-643 AKTDSPAAEEDAP
+643 
-656 VTLAETMPSF
+656 
-666 EGGDLTT
+666 
-673 FRQWLQTQICYPA
+673 
-686 EAFKRKIEGRV
+686 
-697 VCSFVIERDGS
+697 
-708 VSNFTALQSPDRLL
+708 ALQSPDRLL

-748 KYIVPV
+748 KLVVPV
-754 DFRLSDAKIL
+754 DFKLPPISIVTPIVLDGE
-764 ITYQTDDL
+764 DDVIPPI
-772 ATEEDAPVTQA
+772 EDIPYLKVDT
-783 RKMPS
+783 MP
-788 FQGGDLGKFR
+788 LFR
-798 QWTQTQLHYPVEALK
+798 DGNPHAFSQWLQTQIRYPAEALRK
-813 KGVWGDVIC
+813 RIEGRIICTCVI
-822 SFVVERD
+822 ERD
-829 GSVSNIR
+829 GSVSNV
-836 TLQSPDR
+836 R
-843 PLNEEVERI
+843 PLKIADISLYEEVKRAL
-852 IKASS
+852 KNSPRW
-857 THWQPG
+857 TPG
-863 RDKGKKVRVKLEI
+863 RHKGKIVLVKKVLVVDFSIEEKKTDNSTATVQGNI
-876 TIKFV
+876 TV
-881 ITGSDK
+881 LP
-887 TETPAPTGS
+887 TE
-896 VETLQVVGFVPEQ
+896 

>member
-71 QSWLPVPAETMP
+71 QSGLPVPAEAMP
-83 AAVAEAERITAGEL
+83 ATVVEAERITAGEL
-97 LAWLYAAGAAAV
+97 LTWLYAAGAAAV

-123 GRDAAVTRTGR
+123 GHGAAVTRTGR

-295 LPAETAEPAAAAAT
+295 LPAETAEPAATPAT
-309 APTATPAATTETPA
+309 APAATPAATAETPA
-323 ATTEISLQQPAA
+323 VTTEMNLQQPAA
-335 AAPKAEP
+335 ATPEVWP
-342 SEKSCRVHLM
+342 SDKGCRVHLV
-352 VALRDFTEDGKHF
+352 VALRDFTRNGKHA
-365 TMKRASSSVIV
+365 TTKRDASGVIV
-376 RVKDSTLGA
+376 RVKGSTLSA
-385 VTDEKGVA
+385 VTDKKGVV

-436 DNEARQPHRAEG
+436 DNEARQPQQEG
-448 TLAVELRDQDGVAGT
+448 KPLVITFRDKDGVAGT
-463 PLYMVDGVETDPN
+463 PLYMVDGVETEIDVIPT
-476 NINPSNISSMT
+476 NIGSVTFIY
-487 VLPAKDAVERYGEE
+487 AEDAVKRYGEE
-501 RGRFGV
+501 RGRFGAL
-507 VEIATRTRQEMVRKT
+507 EITTRTLQEMAREK
-522 EDTPF
+522 EEPPF

-585 QSPDRLL
+585 QSPDWLL

-643 AKTDSPAAEEDAP
+643 AKTDSPAAEEGAP
-656 VTLAETMPSF
+656 VTLAETMSLF
-666 EGGDLTT
+666 HSGDLTT
-673 FRQWLQTQICYPA
+673 FRQWLQTQIRYPA
-686 EAFKRKIEGRV
+686 EALRKRIEGRII
-697 VCSFVIERDGS
+697 CSFDIERDGS
-708 VSNFTALQSPDRLL
+708 VSNVQVLKTANISLYR
-722 TDEVRRVLANS
+722 EVKRALENP
-733 PRWTPGMQKGKTVRV
+733 PRWIPGHHKGEVSLTKRKILV
-748 KYIVPV
+748 V
-754 DFRLSDAKIL
+754 DFSIEEKKTDNSTTVQGN
-764 ITYQTDDL
+764 IT
-772 ATEEDAPVTQA
+772 
-783 RKMPS
+783 
-788 FQGGDLGKFR
+788 
-798 QWTQTQLHYPVEALK
+798 
-813 KGVWGDVIC
+813 
-822 SFVVERD
+822 VV
-829 GSVSNIR
+829 
-836 TLQSPDR
+836 
-843 PLNEEVERI
+843 
-852 IKASS
+852 
-857 THWQPG
+857 
-863 RDKGKKVRVKLEI
+863 
-876 TIKFV
+876 
-881 ITGSDK
+881 
-887 TETPAPTGS
+887 
-896 VETLQVVGFVPEQ
+896 

>member
-21 CYRLLLDRRVA
+21 CYRLLLDCRVA

-71 QSWLPVPAETMP
+71 QSGLPVPAEAMP
-83 AAVAEAERITAGEL
+83 ATVVEAERITAGEL
-97 LAWLYAAGAAAV
+97 LTWLYAAGAAAV

-123 GRDAAVTRTGR
+123 GHGAAVTRTGR

-295 LPAETAEPAAAAAT
+295 LPAETAEPAATPAT
-309 APTATPAATTETPA
+309 APAATPAATAETPA
-323 ATTEISLQQPAA
+323 VTTEMNLQQPTA
-335 AAPKAEP
+335 AAPKADP

-352 VALRDFTEDGKHF
+352 VALRDFTGDGKHF
-365 TMKRASSSVIV
+365 TMKRASSGVIV

-425 SVMLDNSAGDT
+425 SVILDKSAGDT
-436 DNEARQPHRAEG
+436 DNEARQPQQEG
-448 TLAVELRDQDGVAGT
+448 KPLVITFRDKDGVAGT
-463 PLYMVDGVETDPN
+463 PLYMVDGVETEIDVIPT
-476 NINPSNISSMT
+476 NIGSVTFIY
-487 VLPAKDAVERYGEE
+487 AEDAVKRYGEE
-501 RGRFGV
+501 RGRFGAL
-507 VEIATRTRQEMVRKT
+507 EITTRTLQEMARET
-522 EDTPF
+522 EDPPF

-571 VVERDGSVSNIMTL
+571 VVERDGSVSNIMAL

-592 TNEVRRVLANSP
+592 TDEVRRVLANSP

-656 VTLAETMPSF
+656 VTLAETMPLFHS
-666 EGGDLTT
+666 GDLTT
-673 FRQWLQTQICYPA
+673 FRQWLQTQIRYPA
-686 EAFKRKIEGRV
+686 EALRKRIEGRII
-697 VCSFVIERDGS
+697 CSFDIERDGS
-708 VSNFTALQSPDRLL
+708 VSNVQVLKTANISLYR
-722 TDEVRRVLANS
+722 EVKRALEYP
-733 PRWTPGMQKGKTVRV
+733 PRWIPGQNKGEVGLTKRKILV
-748 KYIVPV
+748 V
-754 DFRLSDAKIL
+754 DFSIEEKKTDNSTTVQGN
-764 ITYQTDDL
+764 IT
-772 ATEEDAPVTQA
+772 
-783 RKMPS
+783 
-788 FQGGDLGKFR
+788 
-798 QWTQTQLHYPVEALK
+798 
-813 KGVWGDVIC
+813 
-822 SFVVERD
+822 VV
-829 GSVSNIR
+829 
-836 TLQSPDR
+836 
-843 PLNEEVERI
+843 
-852 IKASS
+852 
-857 THWQPG
+857 
-863 RDKGKKVRVKLEI
+863 
-876 TIKFV
+876 
-881 ITGSDK
+881 
-887 TETPAPTGS
+887 
-896 VETLQVVGFVPEQ
+896 

>member
-71 QSWLPVPAETMP
+71 QSWLPVPAEAMP
-83 AAVAEAERITAGEL
+83 AAVAEAGHITAGEL

-123 GRDAAVTRTGR
+123 GRGAAVTRTGR

-295 LPAETAEPAAAAAT
+295 LPAETAEPAATPAT
-309 APTATPAATTETPA
+309 APAATPAATAETPA
-323 ATTEISLQQPAA
+323 VTTEMNLQQPTA
-335 AAPKAEP
+335 AAPKADP

-352 VALRDFTEDGKHF
+352 VALRDFTGDRKHF
-365 TMKRASSSVIV
+365 TMKRASSGVIV
-376 RVKDSTLGA
+376 RVKGSTLGA
-385 VTDEKGVA
+385 VTDEKGEA

-436 DNEARQPHRAEG
+436 DNEARQPQQEG
-448 TLAVELRDQDGVAGT
+448 KPLVITFRDKDGVAGT
-463 PLYMVDGVETDPN
+463 PLYMVDGVETEIDVIPT
-476 NINPSNISSMT
+476 NIGSVTFIY
-487 VLPAKDAVERYGEE
+487 AEDAVKRYGEE
-501 RGRFGV
+501 RGRFGAL
-507 VEIATRTRQEMVRKT
+507 EITTRTLQEMAREK
-522 EDTPF
+522 EEPPF

-585 QSPDRLL
+585 QSPDWLL

-656 VTLAETMPSF
+656 VTLAETMPLFHS
-666 EGGDLTT
+666 GDLTT
-673 FRQWLQTQICYPA
+673 FRQWLQTQIRYPA
-686 EAFKRKIEGRV
+686 EALRKRIEGRII
-697 VCSFVIERDGS
+697 CSFDIERDGS
-708 VSNFTALQSPDRLL
+708 VSNVQVLKTANISLYR
-722 TDEVRRVLANS
+722 EVKRALEYP
-733 PRWTPGMQKGKTVRV
+733 PRWIPGQNKGEVGLTKRKILV
-748 KYIVPV
+748 V
-754 DFRLSDAKIL
+754 DFSIEEKKTDNSTTVQGN
-764 ITYQTDDL
+764 IT
-772 ATEEDAPVTQA
+772 
-783 RKMPS
+783 
-788 FQGGDLGKFR
+788 
-798 QWTQTQLHYPVEALK
+798 
-813 KGVWGDVIC
+813 
-822 SFVVERD
+822 VV
-829 GSVSNIR
+829 
-836 TLQSPDR
+836 
-843 PLNEEVERI
+843 
-852 IKASS
+852 
-857 THWQPG
+857 
-863 RDKGKKVRVKLEI
+863 
-876 TIKFV
+876 
-881 ITGSDK
+881 
-887 TETPAPTGS
+887 
-896 VETLQVVGFVPEQ
+896 

>member
-71 QSWLPVPAETMP
+71 QSGLPVPAEAMP
-83 AAVAEAERITAGEL
+83 ATVVEAERITAGEL
-97 LAWLYAAGAAAV
+97 LTWLYAAGAAAV

-123 GRDAAVTRTGR
+123 GHGAAVTRTGR

-295 LPAETAEPAAAAAT
+295 LPAETAEPAATPAT
-309 APTATPAATTETPA
+309 APAATPAATAETPA
-323 ATTEISLQQPAA
+323 VTTEMNLQQPTA
-335 AAPKAEP
+335 AAPKADP

-352 VALRDFTEDGKHF
+352 VALRDFTGDGKHF
-365 TMKRASSSVIV
+365 TMKRASSGVIV

-425 SVMLDNSAGDT
+425 SVILDKSAGDT
-436 DNEARQPHRAEG
+436 DNEARQPQQEG
-448 TLAVELRDQDGVAGT
+448 KPLVITFRDKDGVAGT
-463 PLYMVDGVETDPN
+463 PLYMVDGVETEIDVIPT
-476 NINPSNISSMT
+476 NIGSVTFIY
-487 VLPAKDAVERYGEE
+487 AEDAVKRYGEE
-501 RGRFGV
+501 RGRFGAL
-507 VEIATRTRQEMVRKT
+507 EITTRTLQEMARET
-522 EDTPF
+522 EDPPF

-571 VVERDGSVSNIMTL
+571 VVERDGSVSNIMAL

-592 TNEVRRVLANSP
+592 TDEVRRVLANSP

-656 VTLAETMPSF
+656 VTLAETMPLFHS
-666 EGGDLTT
+666 GDLTT
-673 FRQWLQTQICYPA
+673 FRQWLQTQIRYPA
-686 EAFKRKIEGRV
+686 EALRKRIEGRII
-697 VCSFVIERDGS
+697 CSFDIERDGS
-708 VSNFTALQSPDRLL
+708 VSNVQVLKTANISLYR
-722 TDEVRRVLANS
+722 EVKRALEYP
-733 PRWTPGMQKGKTVRV
+733 PRWIPGQNKGEVGLTKRKILV
-748 KYIVPV
+748 V
-754 DFRLSDAKIL
+754 DFSIEEKKTDNSTTVQGN
-764 ITYQTDDL
+764 IT
-772 ATEEDAPVTQA
+772 
-783 RKMPS
+783 
-788 FQGGDLGKFR
+788 
-798 QWTQTQLHYPVEALK
+798 
-813 KGVWGDVIC
+813 
-822 SFVVERD
+822 VV
-829 GSVSNIR
+829 
-836 TLQSPDR
+836 
-843 PLNEEVERI
+843 
-852 IKASS
+852 
-857 THWQPG
+857 
-863 RDKGKKVRVKLEI
+863 
-876 TIKFV
+876 
-881 ITGSDK
+881 
-887 TETPAPTGS
+887 
-896 VETLQVVGFVPEQ
+896 

>member
-71 QSWLPVPAETMP
+71 QSGLPVPAEAMP
-83 AAVAEAERITAGEL
+83 ATVVEAERITAGEL

-123 GRDAAVTRTGR
+123 GRGAAVTRTGR

-295 LPAETAEPAAAAAT
+295 LPAETAEPAATPAT
-309 APTATPAATTETPA
+309 APAATPAATAETPA
-323 ATTEISLQQPAA
+323 VTTEMNLQQPTA
-335 AAPKAEP
+335 AAPKADP

-352 VALRDFTEDGKHF
+352 VALRDFTGDRKHF
-365 TMKRASSSVIV
+365 TMKRASSGVIV

-404 VSSMGYETR
+404 VSNMGYETR

-436 DNEARQPHRAEG
+436 DNEARQPQQEG
-448 TLAVELRDQDGVAGT
+448 KPLVITFRDKDGVAGT
-463 PLYMVDGVETDPN
+463 PLYMVDGVETEIDVIPT
-476 NINPSNISSMT
+476 NIGSVTFIY
-487 VLPAKDAVERYGEE
+487 AEDAVKRYGEE
-501 RGRFGV
+501 RGRFGAL
-507 VEIATRTRQEMVRKT
+507 EITTRTLQEMARET
-522 EDTPF
+522 EDPPF

-571 VVERDGSVSNIMTL
+571 VVERDGSVSNIMAL

-592 TNEVRRVLANSP
+592 TDEVRRVLANSP

-656 VTLAETMPSF
+656 VTLAETMPLFHS
-666 EGGDLTT
+666 GDLTT
-673 FRQWLQTQICYPA
+673 FRQWLQTQIRYPA
-686 EAFKRKIEGRV
+686 EALRKRIEGRII
-697 VCSFVIERDGS
+697 CSFDIERDGS
-708 VSNFTALQSPDRLL
+708 VSNVQVLKTANISLYR
-722 TDEVRRVLANS
+722 EVKRALEYP
-733 PRWTPGMQKGKTVRV
+733 PRWIPGQNKGEVGLTKRKILV
-748 KYIVPV
+748 V
-754 DFRLSDAKIL
+754 DFSIEEKKTDNSTTVQGN
-764 ITYQTDDL
+764 IT
-772 ATEEDAPVTQA
+772 
-783 RKMPS
+783 
-788 FQGGDLGKFR
+788 
-798 QWTQTQLHYPVEALK
+798 
-813 KGVWGDVIC
+813 
-822 SFVVERD
+822 VV
-829 GSVSNIR
+829 
-836 TLQSPDR
+836 
-843 PLNEEVERI
+843 
-852 IKASS
+852 
-857 THWQPG
+857 
-863 RDKGKKVRVKLEI
+863 
-876 TIKFV
+876 
-881 ITGSDK
+881 
-887 TETPAPTGS
+887 
-896 VETLQVVGFVPEQ
+896 

>member
-71 QSWLPVPAETMP
+71 QSGLPVPAEAMP
-83 AAVAEAERITAGEL
+83 ATVVEAERITAGEL
-97 LAWLYAAGAAAV
+97 LTWLYAAGAAAV

-123 GRDAAVTRTGR
+123 GHGAAVTRTGR

-295 LPAETAEPAAAAAT
+295 LPAETAEPAATPAT
-309 APTATPAATTETPA
+309 APAATPAATAETPA
-323 ATTEISLQQPAA
+323 VTTEMNLQQPTA
-335 AAPKAEP
+335 AAPKADP

-352 VALRDFTEDGKHF
+352 VALRDFTGDRKHF
-365 TMKRASSSVIV
+365 TMKRASSGVIV
-376 RVKDSTLGA
+376 RVKGSTLGA
-385 VTDEKGVA
+385 VTDEKGEA

-436 DNEARQPHRAEG
+436 DNEARQPQQEG
-448 TLAVELRDQDGVAGT
+448 KPLVITFRDKDGVAGT
-463 PLYMVDGVETDPN
+463 PLYMVDGVETEIDVIPT
-476 NINPSNISSMT
+476 NIGSVTFIY
-487 VLPAKDAVERYGEE
+487 AEDAVKRYGEE
-501 RGRFGV
+501 RGRFGAL
-507 VEIATRTRQEMVRKT
+507 EITTRTLQEMARET
-522 EDTPF
+522 EAPPF
-527 IVAETMPLFEGGDLL
+527 IVAETMPLFEGGDLG

-571 VVERDGSVSNIMTL
+571 VVERDGSVSNIMAQ

-592 TNEVRRVLANSP
+592 TDEVRRVLANSP

-656 VTLAETMPSF
+656 VTLAETMPLFHS
-666 EGGDLTT
+666 GDLTT
-673 FRQWLQTQICYPA
+673 FRQWLQTQIRYPA
-686 EAFKRKIEGRV
+686 EALRKRIEGRII
-697 VCSFVIERDGS
+697 CSFDIERDGS
-708 VSNFTALQSPDRLL
+708 VSNVRPLKIADISLYEEVKRALK
-722 TDEVRRVLANS
+722 NS
-733 PRWTPGMQKGKTVRV
+733 PRWTPGRHKGKIVLV
-748 KYIVPV
+748 KKVLVV
-754 DFRLSDAKIL
+754 DFSIEEKKTDNSTATVQGN
-764 ITYQTDDL
+764 ITVL
-772 ATEEDAPVTQA
+772 PTE
-783 RKMPS
+783 
-788 FQGGDLGKFR
+788 
-798 QWTQTQLHYPVEALK
+798 
-813 KGVWGDVIC
+813 
-822 SFVVERD
+822 
-829 GSVSNIR
+829 
-836 TLQSPDR
+836 
-843 PLNEEVERI
+843 
-852 IKASS
+852 
-857 THWQPG
+857 
-863 RDKGKKVRVKLEI
+863 
-876 TIKFV
+876 
-881 ITGSDK
+881 
-887 TETPAPTGS
+887 
-896 VETLQVVGFVPEQ
+896 

>member
-71 QSWLPVPAETMP
+71 QSWLPVPAETMS
-83 AAVAEAERITAGEL
+83 ATVVEAERITAGEL
-97 LAWLYAAGAAAV
+97 LTWLYAAGAAAV

-123 GRDAAVTRTGR
+123 GRGAAVTRTGR

-224 LNSYIDTLFMQL
+224 LNSYIDTPFMQL

-295 LPAETAEPAAAAAT
+295 LPAETAEPAATPAT
-309 APTATPAATTETPA
+309 APAATPAATAETPA
-323 ATTEISLQQPAA
+323 VTTEMNLQQPTA
-335 AAPKAEP
+335 AAPKADP

-352 VALRDFTEDGKHF
+352 VALRDFTGDRKHF
-365 TMKRASSSVIV
+365 TMKRASSGVIV
-376 RVKDSTLGA
+376 RVKGSTLGA

-425 SVMLDNSAGDT
+425 SVMLDKSAGDT
-436 DNEARQPHRAEG
+436 DNEARQPQQEG
-448 TLAVELRDQDGVAGT
+448 KPLVITFRDKDGVAGT
-463 PLYMVDGVETDPN
+463 PLYMVDGVETEIDVIPT
-476 NINPSNISSMT
+476 NIGSVTFIY
-487 VLPAKDAVERYGEE
+487 AEDAVKRYGEE
-501 RGRFGV
+501 RGRFGAL
-507 VEIATRTRQEMVRKT
+507 EITTRTLQEMARET
-522 EDTPF
+522 EAPPF
-527 IVAETMPLFEGGDLL
+527 IVAETMPLFEGGDLG

-571 VVERDGSVSNIMTL
+571 VVERDGSVSNIMAL

-592 TNEVRRVLANSP
+592 TDEVRRVLANSP

-656 VTLAETMPSF
+656 VTLAETMPLFHS
-666 EGGDLTT
+666 GDLTT
-673 FRQWLQTQICYPA
+673 FRQWLQTQIRYPA
-686 EAFKRKIEGRV
+686 EALRKRIEGRII
-697 VCSFVIERDGS
+697 CSFDIERDGS
-708 VSNFTALQSPDRLL
+708 VSNVQVLKTANISLYR
-722 TDEVRRVLANS
+722 EVKRALEYP
-733 PRWTPGMQKGKTVRV
+733 PRWIPGQNKGEVGLTKRKILV
-748 KYIVPV
+748 V
-754 DFRLSDAKIL
+754 DFSIEEKKTDNSTTVQGN
-764 ITYQTDDL
+764 IT
-772 ATEEDAPVTQA
+772 
-783 RKMPS
+783 
-788 FQGGDLGKFR
+788 
-798 QWTQTQLHYPVEALK
+798 
-813 KGVWGDVIC
+813 
-822 SFVVERD
+822 VV
-829 GSVSNIR
+829 
-836 TLQSPDR
+836 
-843 PLNEEVERI
+843 
-852 IKASS
+852 
-857 THWQPG
+857 
-863 RDKGKKVRVKLEI
+863 
-876 TIKFV
+876 
-881 ITGSDK
+881 
-887 TETPAPTGS
+887 
-896 VETLQVVGFVPEQ
+896 

>member
-71 QSWLPVPAETMP
+71 QSGLPVPAEAMP
-83 AAVAEAERITAGEL
+83 ATVVEAERITAGEL
-97 LAWLYAAGAAAV
+97 LTWLYAAGAAAV

-123 GRDAAVTRTGR
+123 GHGAAVTRTGR

-295 LPAETAEPAAAAAT
+295 LPAETAEPAALAAT
-309 APTATPAATTETPA
+309 TPAATPAATAETPA
-323 ATTEISLQQPAA
+323 VTTEMNLQQPAA
-335 AAPKAEP
+335 ATPEVWP
-342 SEKSCRVHLM
+342 SDKGCRVHLV

-365 TMKRASSSVIV
+365 TMKRASSGVIV

-404 VSSMGYETR
+404 VSNMGYETR

-436 DNEARQPHRAEG
+436 DNEARQPQQEG
-448 TLAVELRDQDGVAGT
+448 KPLVITFRDKDGVAGT
-463 PLYMVDGVETDPN
+463 PLYMVDGVETEIDVIPT
-476 NINPSNISSMT
+476 NIGSVTFIY
-487 VLPAKDAVERYGEE
+487 AEDAVKRYGEE
-501 RGRFGV
+501 RGRFGAL
-507 VEIATRTRQEMVRKT
+507 EITTRTLQEMARET
-522 EDTPF
+522 EDPPF

-571 VVERDGSVSNIMTL
+571 VVERDGSVSNIMAL

-592 TNEVRRVLANSP
+592 TDEVRRVLANSP

-656 VTLAETMPSF
+656 ATLAETMPLFHS
-666 EGGDLTT
+666 GDLTT
-673 FRQWLQTQICYPA
+673 FRQWLQTQIRYPA
-686 EAFKRKIEGRV
+686 EALRKRIEGRII
-697 VCSFVIERDGS
+697 CSFDIERDGS
-708 VSNFTALQSPDRLL
+708 VSNVQVLKTANISLYR
-722 TDEVRRVLANS
+722 EVKRALEYP
-733 PRWTPGMQKGKTVRV
+733 PRWIPGQNKGEVGLTKRKILV
-748 KYIVPV
+748 V
-754 DFRLSDAKIL
+754 DFSIEEKKTDNSTTVQGN
-764 ITYQTDDL
+764 IT
-772 ATEEDAPVTQA
+772 
-783 RKMPS
+783 
-788 FQGGDLGKFR
+788 
-798 QWTQTQLHYPVEALK
+798 
-813 KGVWGDVIC
+813 
-822 SFVVERD
+822 VV
-829 GSVSNIR
+829 
-836 TLQSPDR
+836 
-843 PLNEEVERI
+843 
-852 IKASS
+852 
-857 THWQPG
+857 
-863 RDKGKKVRVKLEI
+863 
-876 TIKFV
+876 
-881 ITGSDK
+881 
-887 TETPAPTGS
+887 
-896 VETLQVVGFVPEQ
+896 

>member
-71 QSWLPVPAETMP
+71 QSGHPVPAEAMP
-83 AAVAEAERITAGEL
+83 ATVVEAERITAGEL
-97 LAWLYAAGAAAV
+97 LTWLYAAGAAAV

-123 GRDAAVTRTGR
+123 GHGAAVTRTGR

-295 LPAETAEPAAAAAT
+295 LPAETAEPAATPAT
-309 APTATPAATTETPA
+309 APAATPAATAETPA
-323 ATTEISLQQPAA
+323 VTTEMNLQQPTA
-335 AAPKAEP
+335 AAPKADP

-352 VALRDFTEDGKHF
+352 VALRDFTGDRKHF
-365 TMKRASSSVIV
+365 TMKRASSGVIV
-376 RVKDSTLGA
+376 RVKGSTLGA
-385 VTDEKGVA
+385 VTDEKGEA

-436 DNEARQPHRAEG
+436 DNEARQPQQEG
-448 TLAVELRDQDGVAGT
+448 KPLVITFRDKDGVAGT
-463 PLYMVDGVETDPN
+463 PLYMVDGVETEIDVIPT
-476 NINPSNISSMT
+476 NIGSVTFIY
-487 VLPAKDAVERYGEE
+487 AEDAVKRYGEE
-501 RGRFGV
+501 RGRFGAL
-507 VEIATRTRQEMVRKT
+507 EITTRTLQEMARET
-522 EDTPF
+522 EDPPF
-527 IVAETMPLFEGGDLL
+527 IVAETMPLFEGGDLG

-571 VVERDGSVSNIMTL
+571 VVERDGSVSNIMAL

-592 TNEVRRVLANSP
+592 TDEVRRVLANSP

-656 VTLAETMPSF
+656 VTLAETMPLFHS
-666 EGGDLTT
+666 GDLTT
-673 FRQWLQTQICYPA
+673 FRQWLQTQIRYPA
-686 EAFKRKIEGRV
+686 EALRKRIEGRII
-697 VCSFVIERDGS
+697 CSFDIERDGS
-708 VSNFTALQSPDRLL
+708 VSNVQVLKTANISLYR
-722 TDEVRRVLANS
+722 EVKRALEYP
-733 PRWTPGMQKGKTVRV
+733 PRWIPGQNKGEVGLTKRKILV
-748 KYIVPV
+748 V
-754 DFRLSDAKIL
+754 DFSIEEKKTDNSTTVQGN
-764 ITYQTDDL
+764 IT
-772 ATEEDAPVTQA
+772 
-783 RKMPS
+783 
-788 FQGGDLGKFR
+788 
-798 QWTQTQLHYPVEALK
+798 
-813 KGVWGDVIC
+813 
-822 SFVVERD
+822 VV
-829 GSVSNIR
+829 
-836 TLQSPDR
+836 
-843 PLNEEVERI
+843 
-852 IKASS
+852 
-857 THWQPG
+857 
-863 RDKGKKVRVKLEI
+863 
-876 TIKFV
+876 
-881 ITGSDK
+881 
-887 TETPAPTGS
+887 
-896 VETLQVVGFVPEQ
+896 

>member
-71 QSWLPVPAETMP
+71 QSGLPVPAEAMP
-83 AAVAEAERITAGEL
+83 ATVVEAERITAGEL
-97 LAWLYAAGAAAV
+97 LTWLYAAGAAAV

-123 GRDAAVTRTGR
+123 GHGAAVTRTGR

-295 LPAETAEPAAAAAT
+295 LPAETAEPAATPAT
-309 APTATPAATTETPA
+309 APAATPAATAETPA
-323 ATTEISLQQPAA
+323 VTTEMNLQQPTA
-335 AAPKAEP
+335 AAPKADP

-352 VALRDFTEDGKHF
+352 VALRDFTGDGKHF
-365 TMKRASSSVIV
+365 TMKRASSGVIV

-425 SVMLDNSAGDT
+425 SVILDKSAGDT
-436 DNEARQPHRAEG
+436 DNEARQPQQEG
-448 TLAVELRDQDGVAGT
+448 KPLVITFRDKDGVAGT
-463 PLYMVDGVETDPN
+463 PLYMVDGVETEIDVIPT
-476 NINPSNISSMT
+476 NIGSVTFIY
-487 VLPAKDAVERYGEE
+487 AEDAVKRYGEE
-501 RGRFGV
+501 RGRFGAL
-507 VEIATRTRQEMVRKT
+507 EITTRTLQEMARET
-522 EDTPF
+522 EDPPF

-552 RYPAEALKKQIE
+552 RYPAKAIEQQIE

-571 VVERDGSVSNIMTL
+571 VVERDGSVSNIMAL

-592 TNEVRRVLANSP
+592 TDEVRRVLANSP
-604 RWTPGMQKGKT
+604 GWTPGMQKGKT

-656 VTLAETMPSF
+656 VTLAETMPLFHS
-666 EGGDLTT
+666 GDLTT
-673 FRQWLQTQICYPA
+673 FRQWLQTQIRYPA
-686 EAFKRKIEGRV
+686 EALRKRIEGRII
-697 VCSFVIERDGS
+697 CSFDIERDGS
-708 VSNFTALQSPDRLL
+708 VSNVQVLKTANISLYR
-722 TDEVRRVLANS
+722 EVKRALEYP
-733 PRWTPGMQKGKTVRV
+733 PRWIPGQNKGEVGLTKRKILV
-748 KYIVPV
+748 V
-754 DFRLSDAKIL
+754 DFSIEEKKTDNSTTVQGN
-764 ITYQTDDL
+764 IT
-772 ATEEDAPVTQA
+772 
-783 RKMPS
+783 
-788 FQGGDLGKFR
+788 
-798 QWTQTQLHYPVEALK
+798 
-813 KGVWGDVIC
+813 
-822 SFVVERD
+822 VV
-829 GSVSNIR
+829 
-836 TLQSPDR
+836 
-843 PLNEEVERI
+843 
-852 IKASS
+852 
-857 THWQPG
+857 
-863 RDKGKKVRVKLEI
+863 
-876 TIKFV
+876 
-881 ITGSDK
+881 
-887 TETPAPTGS
+887 
-896 VETLQVVGFVPEQ
+896 

>member
-71 QSWLPVPAETMP
+71 QSGLPVPAEAMP
-83 AAVAEAERITAGEL
+83 ATVVEAERITAGEL
-97 LAWLYAAGAAAV
+97 LTWLYAAGAAAV

-123 GRDAAVTRTGR
+123 GHGAAVTRTGR

-295 LPAETAEPAAAAAT
+295 LPAETAEPAALAAT
-309 APTATPAATTETPA
+309 TPAATPAATAETPA
-323 ATTEISLQQPAA
+323 VTTEMNLQQPAA
-335 AAPKAEP
+335 AAPKADP

-352 VALRDFTEDGKHF
+352 VALRDFTGDRKHF
-365 TMKRASSSVIV
+365 TMKRASSGVIV
-376 RVKDSTLGA
+376 RVKGSTLGA

-436 DNEARQPHRAEG
+436 DNEARQPQQEG
-448 TLAVELRDQDGVAGT
+448 KPLVITFRDKDGVAGT
-463 PLYMVDGVETDPN
+463 PLYMVDGVETEIDVIPT
-476 NINPSNISSMT
+476 NIGSVTFIY
-487 VLPAKDAVERYGEE
+487 AEDAVKRYGEE
-501 RGRFGV
+501 RGRFGAL
-507 VEIATRTRQEMVRKT
+507 EITTRTLQEMARET
-522 EDTPF
+522 EDPPF
-527 IVAETMPLFEGGDLL
+527 IVAETMPLFEGGDLG

-571 VVERDGSVSNIMTL
+571 VVERDGSVSNIMAL

-592 TNEVRRVLANSP
+592 TDEVRRVLANSP

-656 VTLAETMPSF
+656 VTLAETMPLFHS
-666 EGGDLTT
+666 GDLTT
-673 FRQWLQTQICYPA
+673 FRQWLQTQIRYPA
-686 EAFKRKIEGRV
+686 EALRKRIEGRII
-697 VCSFVIERDGS
+697 CSFDIERDGS
-708 VSNFTALQSPDRLL
+708 VSNVQVLKTANISLYR
-722 TDEVRRVLANS
+722 EVKRALEYP
-733 PRWTPGMQKGKTVRV
+733 PRWIPGQNKGEVGLTKRKILV
-748 KYIVPV
+748 V
-754 DFRLSDAKIL
+754 DFSIEEKKTDNSTTVQGN
-764 ITYQTDDL
+764 IT
-772 ATEEDAPVTQA
+772 
-783 RKMPS
+783 
-788 FQGGDLGKFR
+788 
-798 QWTQTQLHYPVEALK
+798 
-813 KGVWGDVIC
+813 
-822 SFVVERD
+822 VV
-829 GSVSNIR
+829 
-836 TLQSPDR
+836 
-843 PLNEEVERI
+843 
-852 IKASS
+852 
-857 THWQPG
+857 
-863 RDKGKKVRVKLEI
+863 
-876 TIKFV
+876 
-881 ITGSDK
+881 
-887 TETPAPTGS
+887 
-896 VETLQVVGFVPEQ
+896 